1 MGNRVI
7 DWFRRKS
14 ENPEAMVLISFIIL
28 TTVVIYA
35 FGKLLAPILIAIVI
49 AYLLEWGVRALE
61 HRKVPRLM
69 AILIVYISFI
79 GVSLWII
86 FGLLPVIWTQVENLA
101 AEIPHMVAR
110 GQDLLQQ
117 LTVRYPDYL
126 TQESIQE
133 LTTKM
138 GSQLGNLGKYMLSI
152 SFASLMSIATVLIY
166 MILVPLLVFFFL
178 KDKDLL
184 LGWFGHFFPKDRGML
199 TRVGIEVNQQIG
211 NYIRG
216 KMVEI
221 AIVGVATY
229 LLFLF
234 MGMNYSL
241 LLAVLVG
248 LSVLIPYIGAAVVT
262 IPVAIIAYLQ
272 WGWTA
277 QFGWLLIIHLA
288 IQGIDGNFVVPVLF
302 SEAVSLHPVAI
313 IGAVLIFGGLW
324 GFWGVFFAIP
334 LATLVKA
341 LINALGDG
349 AQGMES
355 NPESTQ
361 S

>member
-1 MGNRVI
+1 MSYRVI
-7 DWFRRKS
+7 DWFKRKT
-14 ENPEAMVLISFIIL
+14 ENPEAVVLISFIIL
-28 TTVVIYA
+28 TSIIIYA
-35 FGKLLAPILIAIVI
+35 FGKLLAPILIAIVF

-61 HRKVPRLM
+61 NRKVPRLL
-69 AILIVYISFI
+69 AVFIVFTFFI
-79 GVSLWII
+79 GLSLWII
-86 FGLLPVIWTQVENLA
+86 FGLLPVIWTQLENLA
-101 AEIPHMVAR
+101 AEIPDMVTK
-110 GQDLLQQ
+110 GQALLQQ

-133 LTTKM
+133 LTTKV

-152 SFASLMSIATVLIY
+152 SFASLMSIATMLIY

-184 LGWFGHFFPKDRGML
+184 LGWIGQYFPKDRGML
-199 TRVGIEVNQQIG
+199 TKVGIEVNQQIG
-211 NYIRG
+211 NYVSG
-216 KMVEI
+216 KLVEI
-221 AIVGVATY
+221 AIVGVSTY
-229 LLFLF
+229 VVFLL

-277 QFGWLLIIHLA
+277 DMGWLLFAHLL
-288 IQGIDGNFVVPVLF
+288 IQGIDGNLIVPLLF

-341 LINALGDG
+341 LMNALGDS
-349 AQGMES
+349 APGMQPAEKDG
-355 NPESTQ
+355 
-361 S
+361 

>member
-1 MGNRVI
+1 MSYRVV
-7 DWFRRKS
+7 DWFRRKT
-14 ENPEAMVLISFIIL
+14 ENPEAVVLISFIVL
-28 TTVVIYA
+28 TSITIYA

-61 HRKVPRLM
+61 NRKVPRLL
-69 AILIVYISFI
+69 AVFIVFTGFI
-79 GVSLWII
+79 GLSLWVI
-86 FGLLPVIWTQVENLA
+86 FGLLPVIWTQLENLA
-101 AEIPHMVAR
+101 AEIPNMVAK

-117 LTVRYPDYL
+117 LTARYPNYL

-133 LTTKM
+133 LTTKI

-184 LGWFGHFFPKDRGML
+184 LGWAGRYFPKDRGML
-199 TRVGIEVNQQIG
+199 TKVGIEVNQQIG
-211 NYIRG
+211 NYVSG
-216 KMVEI
+216 KLVEI
-221 AIVGVATY
+221 AIVGVSTY
-229 LLFLF
+229 VVFLL

-262 IPVAIIAYLQ
+262 VPVAIIAYLQ

-277 QFGWLLIIHLA
+277 DLGWLLFAHLL
-288 IQGIDGNFVVPVLF
+288 IQGIDGNLIVPVLF

-341 LINALGDG
+341 LMNALGDG
-349 AQGMES
+349 APGMQTAENS
-355 NPESTQ
+355 D
-361 S
+361 